1 MISDGEHQEMSHYE
15 AKTNEEVMK
24 FMQQEKP
31 DIFHFYTRRDLET
44 YELIY
49 GVEYLKVNRK

>member
-1 MISDGEHQEMSHYE
+1 MNHYE
-15 AKTNEEVMK
+15 AKTIKEVMK
-24 FMQQEKP
+24 FMHKEKP
-31 DIFHFYTRRDLET
+31 DIFRFYTRRDLEN

>member
-1 MISDGEHQEMSHYE
+1 MSHYE
-15 AKTNEEVMK
+15 AKTKEEVMK
-24 FMQQEKP
+24 FMQQKKP